1 MGNLTHSERLAIALA
16 MRDACVAKLMES
28 APSKENDGYRA
39 SNDPVRGLAASVAA
53 LDPMEV
59 LVALEGRAA
68 VPETE
73 HTAFEQAAALQF
85 FNTQRRDNG
94 EYFHPIT
101 VRAWKLWQMANNF
114 KEDRTMN
121 TMKEVIDELT
131 QDAVKPDS
139 AAIADAMIAEAVIPA
154 PDTRPVITVELE
166 EVPELAPIAHDAPP
180 TLKLGEMSSRLLFT
194 VTADFLLSLGFAPAA
209 TEKNSKLFHESQFQS
224 ICAAIQRHV
233 AAVQAKF

>member
-1 MGNLTHSERLAIALA
+1 MTFHSDAMGNLNHSERLTIALA

-59 LVALEGRAA
+59 LVALEGRPA

-114 KEDRTMN
+114 KEDSTMQ
-121 TMKEVIDELT
+121 EDPAP
-131 QDAVKPDS
+131 QPDS

-154 PDTRPVITVELE
+154 PAMCQPVEI
-166 EVPELAPIAHDAPP
+166 EVRQTTPVGPP
-180 TLKLGEMSSRLLFT
+180 TLKLGDIGQRLGFT

-209 TEKNSKLFHESQFQS
+209 TEKNSKLFHEADFAR
-224 ICAAIQRHV
+224 ICAALQRHI